1 MTGKDLSA
9 TYDSEEFRRYG
20 HEMIDI
26 LADYLRETASRS
38 EMPVLGSGE
47 PDEMAREFDFDNPE
61 NRDLPLGGFIR
72 KVISGMNHLH
82 HPRFVGHQNTPP
94 LTAGIIAQM
103 CTTLLNN
110 GVAVFEMGPAAMAAE
125 RNVIRYM
132 SRLIGFGG
140 DADGIFTHGGSAG
153 NMTALLAA
161 RQSMSEYNIWEEGVR
176 HDRPAG
182 IIVSDQSH
190 YSISRNA
197 RVIGLGGGSL
207 IRIPYDSSY
216 AMQTKL
222 LRQTKQKAEEKGI
235 RVICVAANACSTA
248 TGTYDNLEE
257 IGAFCRE
264 NNIWFHVD
272 GAHGLG
278 VLFSDKYRHL
288 ARGIEAADSVVIDFH
303 KMLLTPGLNTMVL
316 FRKGESSYETFAQK
330 AGYLFDRQD
339 EKEWFNGAKRT
350 LECTKSALGIVA
362 WAVIKYYGGETL
374 GRYVESRYDL
384 ALRFSEAIRTESDM
398 ELAVTPESNIVCFRY
413 APAGYRSAKLND
425 LNRMIR
431 KRIVK
436 SGEFY
441 LVQTELE
448 GSIWL
453 RTALMNAMTDDNDLH
468 QLLDSVKRHGAEI
481 ASGTVTEGS

>member
-1 MTGKDLSA
+1 MTAKGLNH
-9 TYDSEEFRRYG
+9 TYDSEEFRSQG
-20 HEMIDI
+20 HELIDI
-26 LADYLRETASRS
+26 LADYLREAASRS
-38 EMPVLGSGE
+38 DMPVLRDVE
-47 PDEMAREFDFDNPE
+47 PDDLVEEFSFDNPA
-61 NRDLPLGGFIR
+61 NNDLPLSGFVR
-72 KVISGMNHLH
+72 KVIASMNHLH

-110 GVAVFEMGPAAMAAE
+110 GVAVYEMGPASMAAE

-132 SRLIGFGG
+132 ARLVGFSNE
-140 DADGIFTHGGSAG
+140 ADGIFTHGGSAG
-153 NMTALLAA
+153 NLTGLLAA
-161 RQSMSEYNIWEEGVR
+161 RQAMSEYNIWEEGVR
-176 HDRPAG
+176 HDRPVG
-182 IIVSDQSH
+182 IIISDQSH
-190 YSISRNA
+190 YSVSRNA
-197 RVIGLGGGSL
+197 KVIGLGEGSV
-207 IRIPYDSSY
+207 IRIPNDSRF

-222 LRQTKQKAEEKGI
+222 LRETKQKAEEKGV

-288 ARGIEAADSVVIDFH
+288 VRGIEAADSVVLDFH

-316 FRKGESSYETFAQK
+316 FRDGKRSYETFAQK
-330 AGYLFDRQD
+330 AGYLFDKQD
-339 EKEWFNGAKRT
+339 ENEWFNGAKRT

-362 WAVIKYYGGETL
+362 WAVIKYYGDKVL
-374 GRYVESRYDL
+374 GRYIDSRYDL
-384 ALRFSEAIRTESDM
+384 GLWFAEAIRAESEM

-413 APAGYRSAKLND
+413 APARCSTGKLND
-425 LNRMIR
+425 LNRLIR
-431 KRIVK
+431 KEIVK

-448 GSIWL
+448 GTIWL
-453 RTALMNAMTDDNDLH
+453 RTALMNAMTDENDLRR
-468 QLLDSVKRHGAEI
+468 LIGSIKRHGAGLAAGAI
-481 ASGTVTEGS
+481 

>member
-1 MTGKDLSA
+1 MATSSLSN
-9 TYDSEEFRRYG
+9 TYDSEEFRRHG
-20 HEMIDI
+20 HELIDI
-26 LADYLRETASRS
+26 LADYLRDATSRS
-38 EMPVLGSGE
+38 DMPVLDYRE
-47 PDEMAREFDFDNPE
+47 PDELVSEFDFDNPA
-61 NRDLPLGGFIR
+61 NRNLPLDGFIR
-72 KVISGMNHLH
+72 KVIANMNHMH

-94 LTAGIIAQM
+94 LTAGVIAQM

-110 GVAVFEMGPAAMAAE
+110 GVAVYEMGPASMAAE

-132 SRLIGFGG
+132 ARLIGFGA

-153 NMTALLAA
+153 NLTGLLAA
-161 RQSMSEYNIWEEGVR
+161 RQAMSEYNIWEEGVR
-176 HDRPAG
+176 HDRPVG

-197 RVIGLGGGSL
+197 KVIGLGGRSV
-207 IRIPYDSSY
+207 IRIPYDSRY
-216 AMQTKL
+216 AMSTGL
-222 LRQTKQKAEEKGI
+222 LQETMQKAGEQGI
-235 RVICVAANACSTA
+235 RVICVAANACSTS

-257 IGAFCRE
+257 IAAFCRE
-264 NNIWFHVD
+264 NRLWFHVD

-288 ARGIEAADSVVIDFH
+288 VRGLEHADSVVIDFH

-316 FRKGESSYETFAQK
+316 FRDGRRSYETFAQK
-330 AGYLFDRQD
+330 AGYLF
-339 EKEWFNGAKRT
+339 EKHDGNEWYNGARRT

-374 GRYVESRYDL
+374 GNYVDSRYDL
-384 ALRFSEAIRTESDM
+384 AKRFGEAILHTGGM

-413 APAGYRSAKLND
+413 APEGIAADKLND
-425 LNRMIR
+425 LNRLIR
-431 KRIVK
+431 KAVIQ

-448 GSIWL
+448 GNIWL
-453 RTALMNAMTDDNDLH
+453 RTALMNAMTDDSDLER
-468 QLLDSVKRHGAEI
+468 LIGTVKRYGGELA
-481 ASGTVTEGS
+481 GTLT

>member
-1 MTGKDLSA
+1 MTAKDLNH
-9 TYDSEEFRRYG
+9 TYDSEEFRHQG
-20 HEMIDI
+20 HELIDI
-26 LADYLRETASRS
+26 LADYLREAAARS
-38 EMPVLGSGE
+38 EMPVLRNVE
-47 PDEMAREFDFDNPE
+47 PDDLVEEFSFDNPA
-61 NRDLPLGGFIR
+61 NKDLPLSGFIS
-72 KVISGMNHLH
+72 KVIASMNHLH

-110 GVAVFEMGPAAMAAE
+110 GVAVYEMGPAAMAAE

-132 SRLIGFGG
+132 ARLIGFGG

-153 NMTALLAA
+153 NLTGLLAA
-161 RQSMSEYNIWEEGVR
+161 RQAMSEYNIWEEGVR
-176 HDRPAG
+176 NDRPAG
-182 IIVSDQSH
+182 IVVSDQSH
-190 YSISRNA
+190 YSISRNVK
-197 RVIGLGGGSL
+197 VIGLGGGSV
-207 IRIPYDSSY
+207 IGIPYDSRY

-222 LRQTKQKAEEKGI
+222 LGETMRKAEEKGI
-235 RVICVAANACSTA
+235 RVICVVANACSTA
-248 TGTYDNLEE
+248 TGTYDNLGE

-288 ARGIEAADSVVIDFH
+288 VKGIEAADSVVIDFH

-316 FRKGESSYETFAQK
+316 FRDGQRSYETFAQK
-330 AGYLFDRQD
+330 AGYLFDKQD
-339 EKEWFNGAKRT
+339 ENEWFNGAKRT

-362 WAVIKYYGGETL
+362 WAVIKYYGNEAL
-374 GRYVESRYDL
+374 GRYVDSRYDL
-384 ALRFSEAIRTESDM
+384 AARFSEAIRTESDM

-413 APAGYRSAKLND
+413 APASCSSGKLNE

-431 KRIVK
+431 KEIVK

-448 GSIWL
+448 GTIWL
-453 RTALMNAMTDDNDLH
+453 RTALMNAMTDDNDLRR
-468 QLLDSVKRHGAEI
+468 LVSSIKRIGAEL
-481 ASGTVTEGS
+481 APEAT